1 MNSSDIN
8 FEVQGILVLD
18 ISLDMYYHSFKT
30 VMHILSTD
38 DDLFLWLVLDTDRVL
53 VDSST
58 M

>member
-38 DDLFLWLVLDTDRVL
+38 DDLFL
-53 VDSST
+53 
-58 M
+58 

>member
-18 ISLDMYYHSFKT
+18 ISLDMYYDNHSFKK

-38 DDLFLWLVLDTDRVL
+38 DDLFL
-53 VDSST
+53 
-58 M
+58 